1 MNNEQIIICLEQKA
15 ILLTK
20 IMDLTKQIEVRCRQQ
35 EIRLDTFLEQ
45 RAVYMQRVDK
55 CDALL
60 RSLVETL
67 EQDERQKLKAALE
80 DPAHAQSDSDSGMA
94 RALSLIRECNTLV
107 HQAIAI
113 DLSARELLQAQYAS
127 MREKLNAARKED
139 ASPSMFHS

>member
-1 MNNEQIIICLEQKA
+1 MNNEQIIICLEQKV

-60 RSLVETL
+60 RNLLETL
-67 EQDERQKLKAALE
+67 EEDERQKLKAALD
-80 DPAHAQSDSDSGMA
+80 DPAHVEAGGD

-139 ASPSMFHS
+139 VSPSMFHS